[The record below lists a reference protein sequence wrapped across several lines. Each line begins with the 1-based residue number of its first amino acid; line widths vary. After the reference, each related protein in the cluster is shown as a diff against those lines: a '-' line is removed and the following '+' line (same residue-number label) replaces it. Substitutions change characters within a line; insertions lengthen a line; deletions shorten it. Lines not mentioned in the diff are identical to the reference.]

1 MGRKPGL
8 SAGRIV
14 GRGASVVFPSV
25 TVTPDN
31 CPGDATPFTLLPPP
45 SCSFPLF
52 PIAVS
57 TLPYS
62 LPCST
67 SVTPPPPSLSYTTTL
82 MLLSSLSCPPLP
94 SSCPACSTSITP
106 STPLVHTPPPV
117 PFPHHGSHF
126 YLFLNP
132 SPLVTFFSCR
142 SLHIPLRHFP
152 CYVHYA

>member
-1 MGRKPGL
+1 MARLSWARLGWTGLGVGRKPGL

-45 SCSFPLF
+45 SCSFPL
-52 PIAVS
+52 PHCRPCP

-67 SVTPPPPSLSYTTTL
+67 SVTPPPSPSTL
-82 MLLSSLSCPPLP
+82 PLLLPLSCSSVLSVPSFPP
-94 SSCPACSTSITP
+94 SCPACSTSVTP
-106 STPLVHTPPPV
+106 STPLVRSLPSA

-126 YLFLNP
+126 YL
-132 SPLVTFFSCR
+132 
-142 SLHIPLRHFP
+142 
-152 CYVHYA
+152 